1 MKAGSNCLLGVS
13 VLIVTLLTC
22 LYLNYLRFLIPASQ
36 NMEIVRTDTPLEGG
50 TIKST
55 FLKNGN
61 PLTYIDAI
69 KLLAVGDNNFVGLL
83 NTAIA
88 QHPSNAVFWECSS
101 FTLGSIEQIPFEFV
115 LIPSTDLDS
124 IITDISSFRSH
135 FAAHRN
141 SIAGPSEPNEVTTF
155 KSLGGDATLVVPC
168 PSDLEN
174 LIYNP
179 AEMAHLALF
188 IRHAVPEHR
197 RELWR
202 TVGST
207 VLEILE
213 DSALHQRYWLSTSG
227 LGVSWLHVRIDTV
240 PKYYHWAEYKTA
252 KKEVL

>member
-1 MKAGSNCLLGVS
+1 MKATSSCLFGVS
-13 VLIVTLLTC
+13 LLVAALLVC
-22 LYLNYLRFLIPASQ
+22 IYLNYLRLLTPVSSK
-36 NMEIVRTDTPLEGG
+36 MEIARIDTSVEGG
-50 TIKST
+50 TIKSS

-61 PLTYIDAI
+61 TLTYIEAI
-69 KLLAVGDNNFVGLL
+69 KLLAKGDTQFVGLL
-83 NTAIA
+83 NAAIA

-141 SIAGPSEPNEVTTF
+141 SIPGPSEPNEVTTF

-174 LIYNP
+174 LVYNP

-188 IRHAVPEHR
+188 VRHAVPEHKA
-197 RELWR
+197 ELWR
-202 TVGST
+202 AVGRT
-207 VLEILE
+207 VLELLE

-240 PKYYHWAEYKTA
+240 PKYYHWKEYKA
-252 KKEVL
+252 VKKDVL